1 MGADRDRNSTALAQ
15 EIGAIDRVVSLE
27 EGARTADVVVL
38 ATPVDHIQRI
48 ITDCLDQLSASAV
61 LIDMG
66 STKQQIVDQVREHPR
81 RGQYVA
87 AHPIAG
93 REKSGPAAARADL
106 MQDHTMIVCDPQ
118 DSAPDALRV
127 ANTLF
132 ESLRMSVVYAQ
143 ASDHDLRLA
152 YTSHLPHMLA
162 FALSN
167 TILDEAQSVEMGSSS
182 GGGLRSVIRLAL
194 HAADMWTPIFM
205 QNQTHVKDG
214 VDKLILKLTEFS
226 QALAQDDAK
235 EVHRLVAK
243 ANQIEELINR
253 PV

>member
-1 MGADRDRNSTALAQ
+1 
-15 EIGAIDRVVSLE
+15 
-27 EGARTADVVVL
+27 
-38 ATPVDHIQRI
+38 
-48 ITDCLDQLSASAV
+48 
-61 LIDMG
+61 
-66 STKQQIVDQVREHPR
+66 
-81 RGQYVA
+81 
-87 AHPIAG
+87 
-93 REKSGPAAARADL
+93 
-106 MQDHTMIVCDPQ
+106 
-118 DSAPDALRV
+118 
-127 ANTLF
+127 
-132 ESLRMSVVYAQ
+132 
-143 ASDHDLRLA
+143 
-152 YTSHLPHMLA
+152 MLA

>member
-1 MGADRDRNSTALAQ
+1 MKLCIVGVGLIGSSFALGLKRRMSTAELQVMGADRDRNSTALAQ

-118 DSAPDALRV
+118 DSAPDASACRK
-127 ANTLF
+127 
-132 ESLRMSVVYAQ
+132 
-143 ASDHDLRLA
+143 
-152 YTSHLPHMLA
+152 
-162 FALSN
+162 
-167 TILDEAQSVEMGSSS
+167 
-182 GGGLRSVIRLAL
+182 
-194 HAADMWTPIFM
+194 HA
-205 QNQTHVKDG
+205 V
-214 VDKLILKLTEFS
+214 
-226 QALAQDDAK
+226 
-235 EVHRLVAK
+235 
-243 ANQIEELINR
+243 
-253 PV
+253 